1 MITTKEASL
10 RLGLSDRTI
19 RNYCNKGK
27 LKCEKRGKIWY
38 IDESSLDDV
47 LEVKVIGKEEAERK
61 IGKEYE
67 EPSSKSLAL
76 PPYYLLVRENGYL
89 KAQVDIFKNQIEE
102 LKNRIK
108 LLEEQLTYQK
118 TSWIKRIFKR

>member
-19 RNYCNKGK
+19 RNYCSKGK
-27 LKCEKRGKIWY
+27 LKCEKKGKIWY

-47 LEVKVIGKEEAERK
+47 LEVKVISIEEAERK

-67 EPSSKSLAL
+67 EPSTKSLAL

-89 KAQVDIFKNQIEE
+89 KAQVDIFKNQIQE
-102 LKNRIK
+102 LKTK
-108 LLEEQLTYQK
+108 LN
-118 TSWIKRIFKR
+118 F

>member
-10 RLGLSDRTI
+10 RLGLTERTI
-19 RNYCNKGK
+19 RNYCSKGR
-27 LKCEKRGKIWY
+27 LKCEKRGKVWY

-47 LEVKVIGKEEAERK
+47 LEVKVISTEEAERK

-67 EPSSKSLAL
+67 ELSTKSLAL

-89 KAQVDIFKNQIEE
+89 KAQVDIFKNHIEE
-102 LKNRIK
+102 LKNRVKI
-108 LLEEQLTYQK
+108 LEEQLTYQK
-118 TSWIKRIFKR
+118 TSWIKRLFKR

>member
-19 RNYCNKGK
+19 RNYCSKGK
-27 LKCEKRGKIWY
+27 LKCEKRGKSWY
-38 IDESSLDDV
+38 IDESSLDDI

-61 IGKEYE
+61 IGTEYT
-67 EPSSKSLAL
+67 EPSSKGLAL

-89 KAQVDIFKNQIEE
+89 KAQVDIFNKQIEE
-102 LKNRIK
+102 LKTKIK
-108 LLEEQLTYQK
+108 LLEEQLTYQRYG
-118 TSWIKRIFKR
+118 WIKKIFKR

>member
-1 MITTKEASL
+1 MITTKEAGL
-10 RLGLSDRTI
+10 RLGLSERTI
-19 RNYCNKGK
+19 RNYCSKGR
-27 LKCEKRGKIWY
+27 LKCEKKGKVWY
-38 IDESSLDDV
+38 IDESSLDDF
-47 LEVKVIGKEEAERK
+47 LEVKVIGTEETERK
-61 IGKEYE
+61 IGTEYE

-89 KAQVDIFKNQIEE
+89 KAQVDIFKNQIAE
-102 LKNRIK
+102 LKNRVK

>member
-1 MITTKEASL
+1 MLNTKEVSL
-10 RLGLSDRTI
+10 RLGLTERTI
-19 RNYCNKGK
+19 RNYCSNGK
-27 LKCEKRGKIWY
+27 LKCEKRRKKWL

-47 LEVKVIGKEEAERK
+47 IDVKIIGKQETERK
-61 IGKEYE
+61 KGTEYE
-67 EPSSKSLAL
+67 EALSKSLAL

-89 KAQVDIFKNQIEE
+89 KAQVDIFKNQITE

-118 TSWIKRIFKR
+118 TSWIRRLFKG

>member
-19 RNYCNKGK
+19 RNYCYKGK

-38 IDESSLDDV
+38 IDESSLDDI
-47 LEVKVIGKEEAERK
+47 LEVKVIGKEKAERK
-61 IGKEYE
+61 MGKEYT
-67 EPSSKSLAL
+67 EPSSKGLAL

-89 KAQVDIFKNQIEE
+89 KAQVDM
-102 LKNRIK
+102 LKERVK

-118 TSWIKRIFKR
+118 TSWIKRLFKR

>member
-10 RLGLSDRTI
+10 RLGLSERTI
-19 RNYCNKGK
+19 RNYCSKGK

-38 IDESSLDDV
+38 IDESSLDEV

-102 LKNRIK
+102 LKNRIE
-108 LLEEQLTYQK
+108 LLEEQITYQK
-118 TSWIKRIFKR
+118 TSWIKKLFRR